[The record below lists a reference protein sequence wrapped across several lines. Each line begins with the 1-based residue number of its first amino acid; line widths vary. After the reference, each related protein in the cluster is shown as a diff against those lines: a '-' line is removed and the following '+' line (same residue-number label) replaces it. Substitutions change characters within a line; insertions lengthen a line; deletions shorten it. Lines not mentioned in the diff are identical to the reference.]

1 MTPRRHCV
9 WDWNGTILDDN
20 QARLLAVNESLA
32 GLQIAPIDMQ
42 QYRDTYCVPV
52 PDFYARLLGR
62 PLTRDEWLTAD
73 DTYQASYRRHL
84 PHASHLMSGARAAL
98 LSWIARGGTQ
108 SLLSL
113 HTHEHLLAEL
123 SHHGVGTLFRLA
135 EGRRGPTGGTKATAM
150 RRHVQNLGLS
160 PQQIVAIGD
169 AADDAV
175 AADQAGIAVVLY
187 TGGSHSRA
195 ALVATGAPVAETL
208 DEALIIA
215 STLPLAELRARAAQ
229 VPTAA

>member
-1 MTPRRHCV
+1 MTRRHCV
-9 WDWNGTILDDN
+9 WDWNGTVLDDN
-20 QARLLAVNESLA
+20 QARLIAVNESLA
-32 GLQIAPIDMQ
+32 SLQIAPIDLQ

-62 PLTRDEWLTAD
+62 QLTAAEWRAAD
-73 DTYQASYRRHL
+73 DTYQASYRHHL
-84 PHASHLMSGARAAL
+84 PRASHLMTGARTAL

-113 HTHEHLLAEL
+113 HTHERLLAEL

-135 EGRRGPTGGTKATAM
+135 EGRRGPTGGTKAAAM
-150 RRHVQNLGLS
+150 RRHVNNLGLP

-169 AADDAV
+169 AADDAL
-175 AADQAGIAVVLY
+175 AANQAGIAIVLY
-187 TGGSHSRA
+187 SGGSHSRA

-208 DEALIIA
+208 DEAINLA
-215 STLPLAELRARAAQ
+215 STLPLTELAARAAR
-229 VPTAA
+229 VPTAV

>member
-1 MTPRRHCV
+1 MTSRRHCV
-9 WDWNGTILDDN
+9 WDWNGTILDDS

-32 GLQIAPIDMQ
+32 GLRIAPIDMR

-62 PLTRDEWLTAD
+62 QLTRDEWLTAD
-73 DTYQASYRRHL
+73 NTYQASYRRHL
-84 PHASHLMSGARAAL
+84 PHGSHLMNGARAAL
-98 LSWIARGGTQ
+98 LAWIARGGTQ

-113 HTHEHLLAEL
+113 HTHDHLLAEL

-135 EGRRGPTGGTKATAM
+135 EGRRGPTGGTKADAM
-150 RRHVQNLGLS
+150 RRHVLNLAL
-160 PQQIVAIGD
+160 PRHQIVTIGD

-175 AADQAGIAVVLY
+175 AAEQAGIAVVLY

-195 ALVATGAPVAETL
+195 ALVATGAHVADTL
-208 DEALIIA
+208 DEALTLA
-215 STLPLAELRARAAQ
+215 STLPLAELTAREARVPIAA
-229 VPTAA
+229 

>member
-32 GLQIAPIDMQ
+32 GLQIAPIDIQ

-84 PHASHLMSGARAAL
+84 PHTSHLMGGARAAL

-135 EGRRGPTGGTKATAM
+135 EGRRGPTGGTKAAAM
-150 RRHVQNLGLS
+150 RRHVQNLGLP

-169 AADDAV
+169 SADDAL
-175 AADQAGIAVVLY
+175 AAEQAGIAVVLY
-187 TGGSHSRA
+187 AGGSHCEA
-195 ALVATGAPVAETL
+195 ALTATGAPVVHTL
-208 DEALIIA
+208 ADAIDLALRKP
-215 STLPLAELRARAAQ
+215 SPTRPMARVGAA
-229 VPTAA
+229 A